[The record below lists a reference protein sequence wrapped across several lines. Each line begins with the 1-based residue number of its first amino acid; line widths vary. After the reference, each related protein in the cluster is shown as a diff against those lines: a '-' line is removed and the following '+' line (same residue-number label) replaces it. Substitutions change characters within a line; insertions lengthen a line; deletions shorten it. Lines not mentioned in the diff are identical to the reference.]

1 MRSRNGN
8 NTSSF
13 STFISIC
20 VCFLY
25 ISTFLQA
32 DEYFISYRYTV
43 KNSIIYNK
51 VFLISKA
58 MKKCTGTTHTKALIL
73 NKEKSNTL
81 KDILLKN
88 EDIFFQ
94 YLFKIGLNIT
104 NHDQCLNNINT
115 SFTIITLKT
124 TCFKV
129 DFNENFVK
137 IAPLK

>member
-1 MRSRNGN
+1 MRSRDGDHSK
-8 NTSSF
+8 TLSISS
-13 STFISIC
+13 II
-20 VCFLY
+20 FLLLLLY
-25 ISTFLQA
+25 SSALLA

-73 NKEKSNTL
+73 KKEKANTL

>member
-1 MRSRNGN
+1 MRSRDGDHSK
-8 NTSSF
+8 TLSISS
-13 STFISIC
+13 II
-20 VCFLY
+20 FLLLLLY
-25 ISTFLQA
+25 SSALLA

-104 NHDQCLNNINT
+104 NHDQCLNNTNT